1 MTAQTRIWMLTVLV
15 SLYLSGSTAQFAKL
29 MWRVV
34 LRLLLGGMAGFV
46 IAACGSDQ
54 PLQADSTT
62 QAYAQVPGVH
72 RQTLSGLLYT
82 IAIPPGYT
90 GNQPAPLILALHF
103 GGEVTPF
110 YGGAFLDVLVGPAL
124 GDVGAILLA
133 PDAAAGSWSNAQS
146 EANVIA
152 LLDTIQNHYN
162 IDTTRTLVTGF
173 SMGGRGTWYMAA
185 RHQNRFAAA
194 IPIAARPESD
204 SGEIEWRIPLYII
217 HSRQDEVVPLEPVET
232 VVGQLKARGVSVE
245 LVVVEGITHFE
256 TSRFIGP
263 LRAAI
268 PWIQNVWK

>member
-1 MTAQTRIWMLTVLV
+1 MTNG
-15 SLYLSGSTAQFAKL
+15 SGS
-29 MWRVV
+29 
-34 LRLLLGGMAGFV
+34 
-46 IAACGSDQ
+46 IAFSSSGSIQ
-54 PLQADSTT
+54 PNIVFHPDPT
-62 QAYAQVPGVH
+62 PKK
-72 RQTLSGLLYT
+72 
-82 IAIPPGYT
+82 
-90 GNQPAPLILALHF
+90 QPK
-103 GGEVTPF
+103 
-110 YGGAFLDVLVGPAL
+110 
-124 GDVGAILLA
+124 
-133 PDAAAGSWSNAQS
+133 
-146 EANVIA
+146 
-152 LLDTIQNHYN
+152 
-162 IDTTRTLVTGF
+162 
-173 SMGGRGTWYMAA
+173 WYMAA